1 MHMKP
6 RRERQMIDTRR
17 KKNLFLI
24 ELTYLS
30 RRDFILVVAVPTY
43 NKRKQKTR
51 PIKHTFLHANE
62 RLLMLEQKKK

>member
-30 RRDFILVVAVPTY
+30 RRDFILAVAVPTY
-43 NKRKQKTR
+43 NKRKQK
-51 PIKHTFLHANE
+51 NE
-62 RLLMLEQKKK
+62 TNQAHIFTCK